1 MEGEAG
7 VDEYDNYDY
16 VQDEI
21 LDAKGRRNRSKNE
34 TKHDFSSNRADRIHL
49 ESQMNN
55 REKQMEATRRKSGT
69 EK

>member
-7 VDEYDNYDY
+7 VDEYDNYNY

-34 TKHDFSSNRADRIHL
+34 TKHDFSSNRADRIH
-49 ESQMNN
+49 
-55 REKQMEATRRKSGT
+55 
-69 EK
+69 